1 MVSTHHLPVIDRIL
15 TSEALDMQYSRAN
28 VWKSKSKSKSWHIF
42 LYLDVASSSL
52 FTAYYVNTL
61 KAFLLEN
68 THSL

>member
-28 VWKSKSKSKSWHIF
+28 VWKSKSKSWHIF
-42 LYLDVASSSL
+42 LYLDVALSSL

-61 KAFLLEN
+61 KTFLLEN